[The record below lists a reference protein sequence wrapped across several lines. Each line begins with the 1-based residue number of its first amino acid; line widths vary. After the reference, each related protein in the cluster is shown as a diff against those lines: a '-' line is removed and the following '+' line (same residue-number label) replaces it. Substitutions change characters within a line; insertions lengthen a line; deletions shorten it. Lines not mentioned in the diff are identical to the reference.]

1 MRGSG
6 GVVCGSKME
15 TQFPS
20 AHSAQFSSSNNNRS
34 NENSSRDDYG
44 EDDDGVYF

>member
-20 AHSAQFSSSNNNRS
+20 AHSAQFSSNNNGS
-34 NENSSRDDYG
+34 NRNSSRDDDDD
-44 EDDDGVYF
+44 DDDGVHL